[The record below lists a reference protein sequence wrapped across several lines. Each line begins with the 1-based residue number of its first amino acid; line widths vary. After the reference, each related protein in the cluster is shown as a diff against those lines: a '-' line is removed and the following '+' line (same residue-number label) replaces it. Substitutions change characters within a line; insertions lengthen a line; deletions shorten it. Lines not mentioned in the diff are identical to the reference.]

1 MRNFIAMTVTLA
13 AGMAFGAGELDHALL
28 IGTTDRSPF
37 SYEIGDEVTFSIRF
51 EYAKPFPE
59 GEYVLD
65 WLREGDDG
73 EKLSGK
79 APLVYGR
86 PVVLKTKIGT
96 NGFVR
101 IKSVVRDG
109 KGNRYKRQFVDDGLT
124 PEGKQA
130 MNPWE
135 KKGAQIMFVGA
146 AAAHPEMMRSVP
158 EPDDFDAFWAKRKAA
173 LASVPMKVDLKEHP
187 SDSPATKVYSVS
199 IACAGPRP
207 VTGTLTVPT
216 APGRYPAEISFHGY
230 SKDFVQTPPKHGL
243 ADRLCLFINAH
254 GYELGREPAYYK
266 AFYESIK
273 SNGHHYGADPVQNAD
288 PDRAYFSGMTF
299 RIMRALEFLRSRPE
313 WDGRSL
319 TAIGGSMGGLQ
330 AIWAGALDHG
340 VTKVS
345 ALVPWCCDV
354 GGRETL
360 HRFFAGSIKET
371 PALRYYDPVNHA
383 KRIPKAS
390 WVDIPRAGLGD
401 ESSPPNGVAVL
412 WNNLNCRKSIRWVQ
426 GSTHGEEPPKEF
438 REEYVWKEGL

>member
-1 MRNFIAMTVTLA
+1 MRNFIAMAVTLA
-13 AGMAFGAGELDHALL
+13 AGVAFGAGELDRALL
-28 IGTTDRSPF
+28 IGTTDRNPF

-383 KRIPKAS
+383 RRIPKAS

>member
-230 SKDFVQTPPKHGL
+230 SKDFVQVPPKHGL

-426 GSTHGEEPPKEF
+426 GSTHGEEPPREF

>member
-28 IGTTDRSPF
+28 IGTTDRNPF

-79 APLVYGR
+79 APLVHGR

-254 GYELGREPAYYK
+254 GYELCREPAYYK

-438 REEYVWKEGL
+438 REEYDWKEGL